1 MHALIGEMGPAA
13 SWSYIMVVW
22 ALRIVVMALIC
33 AVLGW
38 LGLRVLDA
46 LTPAIRE
53 RERIGE
59 HPVSIGLFIAGF
71 FIFAGLVIHG
81 VATAPIAIT
90 SSLWSSLIDWRRL
103 CLLGVSYIV
112 ALLLTVGLF
121 NLVDRLTPTIPF
133 KRVEE
138 SPVAVGIYVF
148 GYYVFN
154 GLIIHAALTASL

>member
-1 MHALIGEMGPAA
+1 MIGEMGPAA
-13 SWSYIMVVW
+13 SWSYIMAVW

-53 RERIGE
+53 R
-59 HPVSIGLFIAGF
+59 VSIGLFIAGF

-103 CLLGVSYIV
+103 CLLGVSYLV